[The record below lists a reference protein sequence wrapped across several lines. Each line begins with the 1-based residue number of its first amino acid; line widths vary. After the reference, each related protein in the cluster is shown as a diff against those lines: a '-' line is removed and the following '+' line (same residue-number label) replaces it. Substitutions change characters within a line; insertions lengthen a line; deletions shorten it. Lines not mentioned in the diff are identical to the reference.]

1 MVLVRV
7 TVRMTTVH
15 ATARTPSCVLVPANL
30 GLPLRSSFTGM
41 REIALPVELLRWD
54 FVISMPKLKTHHW
67 AGLTCAMKNL
77 FGTVP
82 GAVYGWP
89 KNLLHFHGI
98 SNSILDLVST
108 IRLHFAIVDAVTAME
123 GDGPIMG
130 NPRALGFIGMG
141 SDPVAVDATCARVIG
156 LDPEKIS
163 YLKPASRFLGVL
175 DERRIEQRGERLER
189 YAGLFDLIPDLQ
201 YLRRRT

>member
-1 MVLVRV
+1 
-7 TVRMTTVH
+7 
-15 ATARTPSCVLVPANL
+15 
-30 GLPLRSSFTGM
+30 
-41 REIALPVELLRWD
+41 
-54 FVISMPKLKTHHW
+54 
-67 AGLTCAMKNL
+67 
-77 FGTVP
+77 
-82 GAVYGWP
+82 VYGWP